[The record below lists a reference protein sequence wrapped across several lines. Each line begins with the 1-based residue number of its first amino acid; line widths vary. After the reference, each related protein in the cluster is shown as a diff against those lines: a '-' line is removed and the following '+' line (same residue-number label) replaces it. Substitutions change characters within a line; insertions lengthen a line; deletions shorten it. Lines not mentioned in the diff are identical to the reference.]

1 MHLLRRDIS
10 ARLWTDFTV
19 GKRKILSAIAIAST
33 SALLAS
39 GLVAPSA
46 FADEEPQDT
55 AQTVEDVTERPDGVS
70 AQITAKATGHRVED
84 LSLRTA
90 TEQVFANPDGT
101 WTSETTSAARFKEE
115 KGRFIPL
122 GADGELTDTASTVVG
137 DGTELTIADGK
148 DALGDGPTQDSVV
161 LAELDATGEHQ
172 NAKLTL
178 GWEGELPQPEIAEN
192 QAKYSDQ
199 VEVPVTDES
208 IGDVSPQTS
217 TVTPL
222 PSEESESSEA
232 PSQESEVA
240 EGTAKPSQSPT
251 GNSDATSTV
260 APSEASAESSST
272 NPEPETS
279 AEPVES
285 SSSEAPQ
292 EQSAEADV
300 VVQPLKSGFSHRT
313 VVDKAPEGDVSLRF
327 PVQLSK
333 GLTLK
338 KDKDTGDLR
347 AVNGSGETIFFAPAP
362 TMWDAKIDEASGL
375 PSAERFV
382 DTELTEEDGV
392 PVLTLTV
399 DKEWLQDPE
408 RQYPVTIDPTWT
420 SGVSDT
426 WVQADVPGS
435 KAGDPELRVGTFNGG
450 SLKSRSF
457 LQFASTAL
465 NGKKITKAE
474 LRMHNYHSYSCTSS
488 PIKVQRVTTSWIS
501 SDVRWTAQPS
511 VTTSGEGSNN
521 ISKGYSSSCAA
532 GYVYYP
538 ITPIAQYWADNP
550 TKNFGVRLIAADE
563 TNNNTWKRYRSANY
577 ITGSNDPVE
586 PQFIVTYNSY
596 PGTPSGVSFNSGE
609 SVKDAAGKL
618 WVKSKTPTFR
628 STVTDPDGGNVK
640 AEFDMSGTSTLAKK
654 AGTTV
659 ASKQVSTYKA
669 SLAENG
675 TYTVKAWANDGSL
688 RSKAAGS
695 STTFTVDSVAPS
707 DPSISSSG
715 GITNNGWK
723 STKPTSNTFT
733 FSSSADTDKFS
744 YQLNNDPWKTVT
756 ATSGK
761 ATLSWNPT
769 GANILRVKANDKATN
784 TSGTTTWTFGNG
796 VASLTSP
803 AGGST
808 TSDSFKV
815 TGQGP
820 SSSTGVV
827 TPKVYWREANSVS
840 ADTTT
845 YGSNSG
851 WYEAATLPAIAVG
864 QPVKVNT
871 MVNVAAAPAGKLKEL
886 GKDRLATLVELQ
898 VCFDYAGA
906 PAASKLQCTTN
917 KSKKPVQVTKLPH
930 AFGDN
935 YPVAEAGDGQVA
947 LTTGE
952 LNLSET
958 DVEVDAGNTGLSV
971 NRSYSSYSG
980 IGANSRIF
988 GKGWRV
994 NIEGPDEGLSGLMVA
1009 ESTALDGTVTL
1020 INDDET
1026 AAVFR
1031 QPGNG
1036 RVSLKTGTYVAANDD
1051 ASASGWKLALSGT
1064 GTSARIKITEE
1075 DGTVTTFKRGAILE
1089 GNSKIYEW
1097 ITETVTGGNGTGTAK
1112 FVSNTAGQTT
1122 MVVAGTETN
1131 LTCDTTTPVKGCR
1144 RINLA
1149 YDTSGKITKVTYT
1162 AWDPAASAMKTVN
1175 IAEYAYDGTTAD
1187 ARLTSVKDSRTGDV
1201 TSYTY
1206 AADSAAGVPLIAS
1219 TEEKTSGGARVD
1231 APTYYSYGLGN
1242 TGSGRADWLEKVE
1255 RGNPTDGNSRVQTA
1269 RFVYGVNPVGDGNNL
1284 PDLREER
1291 VKLWE
1296 QEGSKRPVTGYAVF
1310 GAGKNIA
1317 SSKAG
1322 SVAASDFKY
1331 ADLQYVDSQNRVV
1344 NTSSYAAGAWQST
1357 ASVFNEDGNVERAY
1371 DERALR
1377 MIQASAATPENVVG
1391 GIVNGHMDQASLSFY
1406 WSALSAY
1413 VDENGDGISNATDP
1427 VIKADEIAKNE
1438 ATAEFLRGYVTDSY
1452 SPVTTDEN
1460 DEPARVHTK
1469 TTYTPLSDVDAG
1481 GMPRMLATKEVTT
1494 KANSGDVDMSAT
1506 NEPIITQV
1514 ENGYDA
1520 YTVDKNGKA
1529 ITDKNNLRSGWVIGT
1544 PTKVTQVLSP
1554 TTNNIVVE
1562 TRYDDQGR
1570 VIETRQPKS
1579 AGADAGTTQ
1588 SIYYTAGTNAVDA
1601 VCGSKPEFAGY
1612 LCKNT
1617 PKGAGSVS
1625 KHQTGFNIYG
1635 QPATFT
1641 EASTGT
1647 DGAKRTTTQTY
1658 RADGQELKT
1667 TVTTSGITT
1676 VAVQPVEKL
1685 YDATGVQNGV
1695 RALASGTLPQS
1706 EVKWTQDLWGRTTSY
1721 TNSLGETT
1729 TTEYDGFG
1737 NVSKTVS
1744 PVSTSTYKYGALSSD
1759 GTAEYQGVVTSMTVS
1774 KHGGTGTGTYKASY
1788 DGDGNILTQS
1798 IPGGFTQKMDYDES
1812 GKQVRLAYDGP
1823 LKAEDGTTSNGTWIA
1838 WEQNR
1843 DTTGRIVGETTPEG
1857 DVLAGTSTAGDRGA
1871 AYDRS
1876 FTYDRAGR
1884 LTEVKDVTA
1893 QPGETVNTDPAEG
1906 AVTPTTVRKYAFDKN
1921 GNRTSLT
1928 TTVNGAQTASRTWA
1942 YDAADRVGVGAGY
1955 VYDGLGRQ
1963 TTLPAADAPA
1973 AAGGVKAGAGA
1984 ITVKYFADDAAAA
1997 ITRNGTTSTFA
2008 RDPQGRRLSVTSTG
2022 TNAAGTETKHY
2033 ADDSDNPAWT
2043 SRVQGTQTITT
2054 RYESTIGGDL
2064 ALTITENNVELALS
2078 NPHGDVVAT
2087 VPVTGTGAGQGITGW
2102 AQYDEYGNQLSEPVN
2117 TGATTY
2123 GWHGADQ
2130 RAVDTSGL
2138 ILMGARL
2145 YNSHA
2150 GIFTGRDPVEGGNTT
2165 SYKYPDDPVNS
2176 SDTDGEACRTQ
2187 WYGFAIRI
2195 SCGGG
2200 YGSGYGSSSNNYM
2213 NSWNRAT
2220 SRWHN
2225 TWSRNVTR
2233 AAARASVH
2241 AVRVGGV
2248 ARPGKSKR
2256 YNKKK
2261 YYGYT
2266 MSYHRGSKSKVYKY
2280 GISRVGAKRPIS
2292 QISRCQ
2298 RRMGTRCSYKINRR
2312 FQSYQHA
2319 RVWETGRIVGY
2330 KKRAGSCPPGHRGRY
2345 CK

>member
-1 MHLLRRDIS
+1 MRM
-10 ARLWTDFTV
+10 WTDFTV
-19 GKRKILSAIAIAST
+19 RKRKVLSTIAIAST

-39 GLVAPSA
+39 GLVVPPA
-46 FADEEPQDT
+46 FAEDEPQDA
-55 AQTVEDVTERPDGVS
+55 AQTVEDVAERPDGVS
-70 AQITAKATGHRVED
+70 AQITAKVTGHRVED

-90 TEQVFANPDGT
+90 TERVFANPDGT
-101 WTSETTSAARFKEE
+101 WTSETTSATRFKEE
-115 KGRFIPL
+115 
-122 GADGELTDTASTVVG
+122 DGMFVSIGDANELTDAREPVVG
-137 DGTELTIADGK
+137 DGTELTVADGEQS
-148 DALGDGPTQDSVV
+148 LGDGPTKESVV
-161 LAELDATGEHQ
+161 LAELESTGE
-172 NAKLTL
+172 NKGAKLKL
-178 GWEGELPQPEIAEN
+178 GWEGVLPTPEIDDN
-192 QAKYSDQ
+192 QAKYLDQ
-199 VEVPVTDES
+199 VEIPVIEDST
-208 IGDVSPQTS
+208 GDVVPQTS
-217 TVTPL
+217 TVTPI
-222 PSEESESSEA
+222 PSESSEPA
-232 PSQESEVA
+232 EESVEAETPSPDETSSETQTATPDETFSETPDEPAEVPGSSASSEDSQESESAVS
-240 EGTAKPSQSPT
+240 E
-251 GNSDATSTV
+251 
-260 APSEASAESSST
+260 SEASEAT
-272 NPEPETS
+272 GETTS
-279 AEPVES
+279 DET
-285 SSSEAPQ
+285 PQ
-292 EQSAEADV
+292 QKSAEADV
-300 VVQPLKSGFSHRT
+300 VVQPLRSGFSHRT
-313 VVDKAPEGDVSLRF
+313 VLEQAPEGDVSLRF
-327 PVQLSK
+327 PVSLSK
-333 GLTLK
+333 GLELE
-338 KDKDTGDLR
+338 KDEKTGDLR
-347 AVNGSGETIFFAPAP
+347 AVNDKGETVFFAPAP

-375 PSAERFV
+375 PAAERFV
-382 DTELTEEDGV
+382 DTELTEEDGI
-392 PVLTLTV
+392 PVLILKV
-399 DKEWLQDPE
+399 EAEWLQDPD
-408 RQYPVTIDPTWT
+408 RQYPVTIDPTW
-420 SGVSDT
+420 SAGVSDT

-488 PIKVQRVTTSWIS
+488 PIKVQRVTTAWIS

-521 ISKGYSSSCAA
+521 VSKGYSSSCAA

-563 TNNNTWKRYRSANY
+563 TSNYSWKRYRSANY
-577 ITGSNDPVE
+577 IIGSNDPVE

-596 PGTPSGVSFNSGE
+596 PGTPTGVSFNSGE
-609 SVKDAAGKL
+609 SVKDAAGKT

-628 STVTDPDGGNVK
+628 STVTDPDGVNVK
-640 AEFDMSGTSTLAKK
+640 AEFDMSGTSTLTKQ
-654 AGTTV
+654 AGSTV

-675 TYTVKAWANDGSL
+675 TYTVKSWANDGSL

-707 DPSISSSG
+707 APSISSSG

-723 STKPTSNTFT
+723 ASKPSSNTFT

-744 YQLNNDPWKTVT
+744 YQLNNDAWKTVT

-827 TPKVYWREANSVS
+827 TPKVYWREADSVT

-851 WYEAATLPAIAVG
+851 WYEAATLPDIASG
-864 QPVKVNT
+864 QPVKVDT
-871 MVNVAAAPAGKLKEL
+871 TVNVAAAPAGKLKEL

-980 IGANSRIF
+980 IGANSKIF
-988 GKGWRV
+988 GKGWRA

-1162 AWDPAASAMKTVN
+1162 AWDPATSAMKTVN
-1175 IAEYAYDGTTAD
+1175 IAEYGYDGTTAD
-1187 ARLTSVKDSRTGDV
+1187 ARLVSVKDSRTGDV

-1242 TGSGRADWLEKVE
+1242 TGSGRTDWLEKVE
-1255 RGNPTDGNSRVQTA
+1255 RGNATDGNTRVQTA
-1269 RFVYGVNPVGDGNNL
+1269 RFVYGINPVGDGNNL

-1322 SVAASDFKY
+1322 SVAAGDFKY

-1357 ASVFNEDGNVERAY
+1357 ASVFNEDGNVERSY

-1377 MIQASAATPENVVG
+1377 IIQASAATPENVVG
-1391 GIVNGHMDQASLSFY
+1391 GIVNGHLDQASLSFY
-1406 WSALSAY
+1406 WSDLSAY
-1413 VDENGDGISNATDP
+1413 VDENGDGISTATDP

-1460 DEPARVHTK
+1460 DQPARVHTK
-1469 TTYTPLSDVDAG
+1469 KTYTALSDVDAG
-1481 GMPRMLATKEVTT
+1481 GMPRMLTTKEVAT
-1494 KANSGDVDMSAT
+1494 KANSGDVGLAVSG
-1506 NEPIITQV
+1506 EPVMTEVQ
-1514 ENGYDA
+1514 NGYNA

-1544 PTKVTQVLSP
+1544 PTKVTQVLAP

-1588 SIYYTAGTNAVDA
+1588 SIYYTAGANAADA
-1601 VCGSKPEFAGY
+1601 ACGNVPEYAGY

-1676 VAVQPVEKL
+1676 TTVPPVEKL

-1706 EVKWTQDLWGRTTSY
+1706 EVKWSQDLWGRTTSY

-1744 PVSTSTYKYGALSSD
+1744 PVSTSTYKYGALSGD
-1759 GTAEYQGVVTSMTVS
+1759 GAAEYQGVVTSMTVS

-1798 IPGGFTQKMDYDES
+1798 IPGGFTQRMDYDES

-1823 LKAEDGTTSNGTWIA
+1823 LKAEDGTSSTGTWIA
-1838 WEQNR
+1838 WELNR

-1871 AYDRS
+1871 AYDRA

-1884 LTEVKDVTA
+1884 LTEVQDVTA
-1893 QPGETVNTDPAEG
+1893 QPGETVNTDPVEG
-1906 AVTPTTVRKYAFDKN
+1906 TVTPTTVRKYAFDKN

-1928 TTVNGAQTASRTWA
+1928 TTVNGTQTASRSWT

-1963 TTLPAADAPA
+1963 TTIPAADAPA
-1973 AAGGVKAGAGA
+1973 AAGDVKAGAGA
-1984 ITVKYFADDAAAA
+1984 ITVKYFANDAAAA
-1997 ITRNGTTSTFA
+1997 ITRNGTTSTIGL
-2008 RDPQGRRLSVTSTG
+2008 DPAGRRLSVTSTG
-2022 TNAAGTETKHY
+2022 TNPAGTETKHY
-2033 ADDSDNPAWT
+2033 ADSSDNPAWS
-2043 SRVQGTQTITT
+2043 SRVRGTQTITT

-2064 ALTITENNVELALS
+2064 ALTITDNNVELALS

-2087 VPVTGTGAGQGITGW
+2087 VPVTGSGAGQGITGW

-2123 GWHGADQ
+2123 GWHGADE

-2145 YNSHA
+2145 YNSVT
-2150 GIFTGRDPVEGGNTT
+2150 GLFTSRDPVEGGNTT
-2165 SYKYPDDPVNS
+2165 SYAYPQDPVGM
-2176 SDTDGEACRTQ
+2176 SDITGLWSLKRAWGAAKRVWRNPWFQVGLGIGLAFIPGGLAVRAGIGIVSKIGGIHRAARVART
-2187 WYGFAIRI
+2187 AIRFR
-2195 SCGGG
+2195 SVKGF
-2200 YGSGYGSSSNNYM
+2200 
-2213 NSWNRAT
+2213 
-2220 SRWHN
+2220 
-2225 TWSRNVTR
+2225 TR
-2233 AAARASVH
+2233 H
-2241 AVRVGGV
+2241 GL
-2248 ARPGKSKR
+2248 
-2256 YNKKK
+2256 NQ
-2261 YYGYT
+2261 T
-2266 MSYHRGSKSKVYKY
+2266 
-2280 GISRVGAKRPIS
+2280 ISRGVSPRIIRNTVNHPVAMKPQYHGTLYFGRKGNVVLNK
-2292 QISRCQ
+2292 SRKVVTAY
-2298 RRMGTRCSYKINRR
+2298 RSSKLWKKMKRMGRR
-2312 FQSYQHA
+2312 
-2319 RVWETGRIVGY
+2319 
-2330 KKRAGSCPPGHRGRY
+2330 
-2345 CK
+2345 

>member
-1 MHLLRRDIS
+1 MPAYFLINNGDLVHQFFGDAS
-10 ARLWTDFTV
+10 AQLWTDFTV
-19 GKRKILSAIAIAST
+19 GKRKLLSIIAICST
-33 SALLAS
+33 TALLTT
-39 GLVAPSA
+39 GLVAPSV
-46 FADEEPQDT
+46 FADDEPRNSTQNID
-55 AQTVEDVTERPDGVS
+55 DVTERPDGVS
-70 AQITAKATGHRVED
+70 AQITAKVTGHRVED

-115 KGRFIPL
+115 D
-122 GADGELTDTASTVVG
+122 GAFTPIGDANELTDTHNPVIG
-137 DGTELTIADGK
+137 DGAELTVADGEQ
-148 DALGDGPTQDSVV
+148 ALGDGPTKESVV
-161 LAELDATGEHQ
+161 LAQLESTGE
-172 NAKLTL
+172 NKGAKLKL
-178 GWEGELPQPEIAEN
+178 GWEGELPQPEIADN
-192 QAKYSDQ
+192 QATYSDQ
-199 VEVPVTDES
+199 VEIPVIEDSTGE
-208 IGDVSPQTS
+208 VVPQTS
-217 TVTPL
+217 TVTPI
-222 PSEESESSEA
+222 PSESSEPTEESEA
-232 PSQESEVA
+232 PETATPDEASSEPPTEPTEDPESSAPSEDSQESENAASESEVA
-240 EGTAKPSQSPT
+240 GDPT
-251 GNSDATSTV
+251 ET
-260 APSEASAESSST
+260 PSEETPQQKST
-272 NPEPETS
+272 
-279 AEPVES
+279 
-285 SSSEAPQ
+285 EAG
-292 EQSAEADV
+292 V
-300 VVQPLKSGFSHRT
+300 IVQPLRSGFSHRT
-313 VVDKAPEGDVSLRF
+313 VLEQAPEGDVSLRF
-327 PVQLSK
+327 PVSLSK
-333 GLTLK
+333 GLELE
-338 KDKDTGDLR
+338 KDEKTGDLR
-347 AVNGSGETIFFAPAP
+347 AVNAKGETVFFAPAP
-362 TMWDAKIDEASGL
+362 TMWDAKISEESGL
-375 PSAERFV
+375 PAAERFV

-392 PVLTLTV
+392 PVLTLNV

-408 RQYPVTIDPTWT
+408 RQYPVTIDPTW
-420 SGVSDT
+420 SAGASDT

-457 LQFASTAL
+457 LRFESSVL
-465 NGKKITKAE
+465 DGKKITKAE

-488 PIKVQRVTTSWIS
+488 PIKVQRVTTAWIS
-501 SDVRWTAQPS
+501 SNVRWTAQPS

-521 ISKGYSSSCAA
+521 VSKGYSSSCSA

-563 TNNNTWKRYRSANY
+563 TSNYSWKRYRSGNY
-577 ITGSNDPVE
+577 VTGANDPVE
-586 PQFIVTYNSY
+586 PAFIITYNSY
-596 PGTPSGVSFNSGE
+596 PGTASGVSFNSGE
-609 SVKDAAGKL
+609 SVKDASGKL
-618 WVKSKTPTFR
+618 WVRSKTPTFR
-628 STVTDPDGGNVK
+628 STVTDPDGGSVK
-640 AEFDMSGTSTLAKK
+640 AEFDMSGSSKLTKQ
-654 AGTTV
+654 AGSTV

-695 STTFTVDSVAPS
+695 ATTFTVDTVAPS
-707 DPSISSSG
+707 TPTIKSTG
-715 GITNNGWK
+715 GITNNGWLP
-723 STKPTSNTFT
+723 TKPTSNTFT
-733 FSSSADTDKFS
+733 FTSNSDAAVIS
-744 YQLNNDPWKTVT
+744 YQLNNDSWKTVKPT
-756 ATSGK
+756 AGEAK
-761 ATLSWNPT
+761 VVLNPV
-769 GANILRVKANDKATN
+769 GANVLRVKATDLANN

-820 SSSTGVV
+820 TSSTGAV
-827 TPKVYWREANSVS
+827 TPKVYWREANSVP

-845 YGSNSG
+845 YGSTSG
-851 WYEAATLPAIAVG
+851 WYEAATLPAIAAG
-864 QPVKVNT
+864 QPVKVDT
-871 MVNVAAAPAGKLKEL
+871 TVNVAASPAGKLKEL
-886 GKDRLATLVELQ
+886 GKDRLATLVEMQ

-952 LNLSET
+952 LNFSET

-971 NRSYSSYSG
+971 SRSYSSYSG

-988 GKGWRV
+988 GKGWRA
-994 NIEGPDEGLSGLMVA
+994 NIDGPDEGLSGLMVA
-1009 ESTALDGTVTL
+1009 ESTALDGTITL

-1036 RVSLKTGTYVAANDD
+1036 RVSLKTGTYVAANED
-1051 ASASGWKLALSGT
+1051 ASASGWKLTLSGT

-1075 DGTVTTFKRGAILE
+1075 DGTVTTFKRGANLE
-1089 GNSKIYEW
+1089 GNPKIWEW
-1097 ITETVTGGNGTGTAK
+1097 ITETVTGGNGTGTSK

-1131 LTCDTTTPVKGCR
+1131 LACDTATPVKGCR
-1144 RINLA
+1144 RINLD
-1149 YDTSGKITKVTYT
+1149 YDASGKITKVTYT
-1162 AWDPAASAMKTVN
+1162 AWDPSKNSMNTVG
-1175 IAEYAYDGTTAD
+1175 IAEYGYDGSSRD
-1187 ARLTSVKDSRTGDV
+1187 SRLTSVKDSRTKDI
-1201 TSYTY
+1201 TTYTY
-1206 AADSAAGVPLIAS
+1206 GADSAAGVPLIVS
-1219 TEEKTSGGARVD
+1219 TEEKTSSGARVD

-1255 RGNPTDGNSRVQTA
+1255 RGNPTDGNTRVQTA

-1296 QEGSKRPVTGYAVF
+1296 QEGTKRPVTGYAVF

-1357 ASVFNEDGNVERAY
+1357 ASVFNEDGNIERSY

-1377 MIQASAATPENVVG
+1377 TIQASAAEPGNVVDG
-1391 GIVNGHMDQASLSFY
+1391 VLNGHKDQASLNFY
-1406 WSALSAY
+1406 WSDLSAY
-1413 VDENGDGISNATDP
+1413 VDENGEGISTAIDEA
-1427 VIKADEIAKNE
+1427 VKADEIAKNE

-1469 TTYTPLSDVDAG
+1469 TTYTALSDVDAG
-1481 GMPRMLATKEVTT
+1481 GMPRMLATKVVTS
-1494 KANSGDVDMSAT
+1494 KANSGDVDLAVSG
-1506 NEPIITQV
+1506 EPVITEVQ
-1514 ENGYDA
+1514 NGYNA

-1529 ITDKNNLRSGWVIGT
+1529 ITDKNNLRSGWVIGS
-1544 PTKVTQVLSP
+1544 PTKVTQVLNP
-1554 TTNNIVVE
+1554 TTNNIVTE

-1579 AGADAGTTQ
+1579 VGADAGTTQ
-1588 SIYYTAGTNAVDA
+1588 SIYYTAGANAADA
-1601 VCGSKPEFAGY
+1601 ACGNTPEYAGY

-1617 PKGAGSVS
+1617 PQGAGSVS

-1658 RADGQELKT
+1658 RDDGQEERT

-1676 VAVQPVEKL
+1676 TAVQPVEKL
-1685 YDATGVQNGV
+1685 YDVTGVQNGV
-1695 RALASGTLPQS
+1695 RAVASGTLPQS

-1744 PVSTSTYKYGALSSD
+1744 PVSTSTYKYGALSGD
-1759 GTAEYQGVVTSMTVS
+1759 GAAEYQGVVTSMTVS

-1798 IPGGFTQKMDYDES
+1798 IPGGFTQRMDYDES

-1838 WEQNR
+1838 WELNR

-1857 DVLAGTSTAGDRGA
+1857 DVLTGTSTAGDRGA
-1871 AYDRS
+1871 AYDRA

-1893 QPGETVNTDPAEG
+1893 QPGETVNTDPEEG
-1906 AVTPTTVRKYAFDKN
+1906 TVTPTTVRKYAFDKN

-1928 TTVNGAQTASRTWA
+1928 TTVNGTQTAKRSWTF
-1942 YDAADRVGVGAGY
+1942 DAADRVGVGAGY

-1963 TTLPAADAPA
+1963 TTIPAADAPA
-1973 AAGGVKAGAGA
+1973 AAGGVKAGVGA
-1984 ITVKYFADDAAAA
+1984 ITVKYFVDDAAAS
-1997 ITRNGTTSTFA
+1997 ITRNGTTSTIG
-2008 RDPQGRRLSVTSTG
+2008 RDPAGRRLSVTSTG

-2033 ADDSDNPAWT
+2033 TDDSDNPAWS
-2043 SRVQGTQTITT
+2043 SRKQGTQTTTT

-2064 ALTITENNVELALS
+2064 ALTITDNTVDLALS

-2087 VPVTGTGAGQGITGW
+2087 VPVTGTNAGQGITGW

-2117 TGATTY
+2117 TGATSY

-2145 YNSHA
+2145 YNSVT
-2150 GIFTGRDPVEGGNTT
+2150 GLFTSRDPVEGGNTT
-2165 SYKYPDDPVNS
+2165 SYVYPQDPVGMNDISGEWGRFS
-2176 SDTDGEACRTQ
+2176 SWRNRAVRWGVSKAHSSIRWGKKQVRSCLRNRGRCAERGLKGIETVA
-2187 WYGFAIRI
+2187 GFAPGWGTAI
-2195 SCGGG
+2195 SIGAGF
-2200 YGSGYGSSSNNYM
+2200 
-2213 NSWNRAT
+2213 A
-2220 SRWHN
+2220 
-2225 TWSRNVTR
+2225 R
-2233 AAARASVH
+2233 AAVGHARGRKGSWKEFGLNTVGTLTFAGKGKLLMNL
-2241 AVRVGGV
+2241 ARRGGV
-2248 ARPGKSKR
+2248 TKSIRRAER
-2256 YNKKK
+2256 YIR
-2261 YYGYT
+2261 YSG
-2266 MSYHRGSKSKVYKY
+2266 GF
-2280 GISRVGAKRPIS
+2280 VGA
-2292 QISRCQ
+2292 
-2298 RRMGTRCSYKINRR
+2298 
-2312 FQSYQHA
+2312 
-2319 RVWETGRIVGY
+2319 
-2330 KKRAGSCPPGHRGRY
+2330 AGNYGHRFKWKKSRR
-2345 CK
+2345 